1 LSSDRKL
8 GLAALTAIIVGS
20 MIGGGVF
27 GLPANAAA
35 VAAAGPVL
43 IAWIISGLGIIAL
56 AFVYQNLAV
65 RRPDLNAGV
74 YSYAQAGFGNF
85 MGFNSAWGYW
95 LSVLIGNVSYAL
107 LLFSALSFLFPVFG
121 SGNNWQSILGAS
133 VMVWVINA
141 LVLKGVKQAALVN
154 IITTVTKL
162 VPIIVFLIVVLI
174 SFKLST
180 FRLDFWGRANPALG
194 SIMDQVRNTMLITLW
209 VFIGIEGATVVSGR
223 AKKRSDIGKATVIGI
238 AGALVIYLMV
248 SLLSFGIM
256 SRPELAGLKQPSMAL
271 VLQSILGP
279 WGQVLISTGLII
291 SLGGAYLAWSLLAAE
306 IPHVAA
312 RNGLMPRVFTKE
324 NSNGSPVSSL
334 WITNG
339 LIQLFLILTLFAHG
353 TYKSLFLIASTA
365 ILLPYFFSGAF
376 AWKLAR
382 SGESYA
388 PNENRS
394 RDLRNGVI
402 STIYAAW
409 LLFAAGLDRILTCSV
424 LYALGIVFFV
434 VARKQHN
441 AEKIFT
447 KREKLLAICLVAAA
461 AAAIVLIA
469 RGSIN
474 PFVD

>member
-1 LSSDRKL
+1 
-8 GLAALTAIIVGS
+8 

-27 GLPANAAA
+27 GLPANMAA
-35 VAAAGPVL
+35 VAAAGPIL
-43 IAWIISGLGIIAL
+43 IAWLITGVGIIAL

-85 MGFNSAWGYW
+85 IGFNSAWGYW

-141 LVLKGVKQAALVN
+141 LVLRGMKQAALVN

-162 VPIIVFLIVVLI
+162 VPIIVFLIVVLV

-194 SIMDQVRNTMLITLW
+194 SIMNQVRNTMLITLW

-238 AGALVIYLMV
+238 AGALIIYLMV
-248 SLLSFGIM
+248 SLLSLGIM
-256 SRPELAGLKQPSMAL
+256 SRPEIAGLKQPSMAL
-271 VLQSILGP
+271 ILQSIVGP

-312 RNGLMPRVFTKE
+312 RNGLMPRVFKAE
-324 NSNGSPVSSL
+324 NSNGSPASSL

-382 SGESYA
+382 SGECYT

-409 LLFAAGLDRILTCSV
+409 LLFAAGLDRILTCSI
-424 LYALGIVFFV
+424 LYAIGIIFFV

-447 KREKLLAICLVAAA
+447 SREKLLAIGLVAAA
-461 AAAIVLIA
+461 AAAIVLIVG
-469 RGSIN
+469 GSIN
-474 PFVD
+474 PFAD